1 MKSVILLR
9 RRRVLWGTAMVACL
23 VASFILVLVCPADA
37 DATNP
42 VPYVSQPLVPDAAPP
57 GGPGF
62 TLTVNG
68 TGFVSGAVVNWNGS
82 ARATQFVSEGQ
93 VTATIL
99 ATDIA
104 KAGTAS
110 ITVVNPGPGG
120 GTSLPLFF
128 PIAPPEPSVFFAR
141 TDYSSPGG
149 NIQMVTADFNGDG
162 KLDLATADY
171 DDSVVRIFLGNGDG
185 TFTAGQTYPACHAH
199 GLATG
204 DFNGDGI
211 VDLVVSD
218 AGCGQVTILLGNGDG
233 TFRVG
238 GNFATGGSGIFAPY
252 SVAVGDFNGDGK
264 LDLATANE
272 LENTLSVLLGNGDG
286 TFQTHVDYATVGDC
300 RQVATGDFN
309 GDGKLDLV
317 VSSGSYN
324 AVSVL
329 LGNGDGTFQ
338 AQTQYQMSGTN
349 NPYLIVADLNK
360 DGKLDLA
367 VASDDGWVFV
377 LLGNGDGTF
386 RSGGTYTS
394 GGDSDCVMAG
404 DFNGDGTLDLITSN
418 YASSS
423 ISLLVGNGD
432 GTFQAPV
439 TYAAGDGARGI
450 AVGDFNGDGRLDLAV
465 GNQFVDSISI
475 FLQTSSAPTA
485 SLAPAS
491 VSFPILRTVGTTSL
505 AQTVK
510 LTNGGSADLDV
521 IGITLTGPAPG
532 DFAQSNNCTPSVAP
546 GAACL
551 ITLTFTP
558 TAQGVRTASVSIADN
573 APGSPQ
579 TVPLTGRGTILEW
592 SPRSMYMG
600 EEPVGTSSPAY
611 TVKVSNAG
619 TVPISLYSITIAGV
633 NPGDFSQT
641 NTCGSS
647 LNPWA
652 SCTIQV
658 TFTPTAAGP
667 RLGHV
672 AIQDS
677 AFGGTHWV
685 GLLGNGE

>member
-1 MKSVILLR
+1 MKSVILLGH
-9 RRRVLWGTAMVACL
+9 RRVLWGTVMAACL
-23 VASFILVLVCPADA
+23 VTSLLVPLSSANAVAV
-37 DATNP
+37 NP

-68 TGFVSGAVVNWNGS
+68 TGFVSGSVVNWNGS
-82 ARATQFVSEGQ
+82 ARATHFVSEGQ
-93 VTATIL
+93 LTAAIL

-110 ITVVNPGPGG
+110 ITVVNTGPGG
-120 GTSLPLFF
+120 GTSGAIFF
-128 PIAPPEPSVFFAR
+128 PVATPEASVSFAR

-162 KLDLATADY
+162 KLDLATATYY
-171 DDSVVRIFLGNGDG
+171 DSTVRIFLGNGDG
-185 TFTAGQTYPACHAH
+185 TFRTGPTYAACNAG

-218 AGCGQVTILLGNGDG
+218 DGCGEVTILLGNGDG

-238 GNFATGGSGIFAPY
+238 GNFATGGSGIYAPY

-286 TFQTHVDYATVGDC
+286 TFQTHVDYDTVGDC

-324 AVSVL
+324 RVSVL

-338 AQTQYQMSGTN
+338 AQAQYQVNGSN
-349 NPYLIVADLNK
+349 NPYLIVADLNR

-367 VASDDGWVFV
+367 VASDDGWVFI
-377 LLGNGDGTF
+377 LLGDGDGTF
-386 RSGGTYTS
+386 RTGGTYTTGAVS
-394 GGDSDCVMAG
+394 NWVRAG
-404 DFNGDGTLDLITSN
+404 DFNGDGILDLITSN
-418 YASSS
+418 YGSSS
-423 ISLLVGNGD
+423 ISLFLGNGD

-439 TYAAGDGARGI
+439 TYGAGDGARGI

-475 FLQTSSAPTA
+475 YLQTTGGPVVSLSPA
-485 SLAPAS
+485 SLT
-491 VSFPILRTVGTTSL
+491 FLLLRTVGTTSST
-505 AQTVK
+505 QTVK
-510 LTNGGSADLDV
+510 LTNVGSGELD
-521 IGITLTGPAPG
+521 ISGITLTGPDPG
-532 DFAQSNNCTPSVAP
+532 DFAQSNNCPPTVAS
-546 GAACL
+546 GGSCL
-551 ITLTFTP
+551 ITVTFTP
-558 TAQGVRTASVSIADN
+558 TTQRLRTASVSITDSV
-573 APGSPQ
+573 PGSPQ
-579 TVPLTGRGTILEW
+579 TVPLTGRGTFFEW
-592 SPRSMYMG
+592 SPRSLNMG
-600 EEPVGTSSPAY
+600 DQKIGTSIAAR
-611 TVKVSNAG
+611 TVTLTNAG
-619 TVPISLYSITIAGV
+619 PAPITIYSIEIAGV
-633 NPGDFSQT
+633 NAGDFTQT

-647 LNPWA
+647 LKAEA

-658 TFTPTAAGP
+658 TFTPTAVGS

-672 AIQDS
+672 AIRDS

-685 GLLGNGE
+685 GLLGKGT